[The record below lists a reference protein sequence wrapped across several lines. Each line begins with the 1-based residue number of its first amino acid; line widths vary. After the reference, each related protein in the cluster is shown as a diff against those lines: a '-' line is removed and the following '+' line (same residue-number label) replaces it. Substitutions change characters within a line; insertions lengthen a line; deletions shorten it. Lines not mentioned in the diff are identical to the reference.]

1 MPYDE
6 QPGML
11 LPGQKPPS
19 SSKPAP
25 SQQSPAQP
33 GQRAGLLRAPQTA
46 RATTP
51 GAAPMQ
57 TPAGTRAAAPAPAR
71 AARDRRWSLGRGSNF
86 LQGIADR
93 RAARPTLQSPQ
104 PLGRRTRFLLQ
115 LVTMMIFLG
124 AIWFILGHA
133 GNGQPSL
140 APNATTAINGQP
152 TTGAPGSAA
161 STAAPGKSAPL
172 SAEQVT
178 ATFLQSFFS
187 WDGAESD
194 QTYITGWA
202 KFVAPRVVATL
213 DTAAPRLLLDSGND
227 SAAQSPAPTI
237 SDGSAQIQGQNA
249 QVQAAWTIQVA
260 PPAAEQVIWQTR
272 QIQATVWLTQ
282 SGTTWLVTNL
292 TWQSNGA

>member
-6 QPGML
+6 RPGML
-11 LPGQKPPS
+11 PS

-25 SQQSPAQP
+25 PQQSPAQP
-33 GQRAGLLRAPQTA
+33 GQRAGLLRAPQA
-46 RATTP
+46 APTP
-51 GAAPMQ
+51 ASGAAPKQ
-57 TPAGTRAAAPAPAR
+57 TPTGTRAAAPAPAR
-71 AARDRRWSLGRGSNF
+71 ASRGRRWSLGGGSNF
-86 LQGIADR
+86 LQGMAEQ
-93 RAARPTLQSPQ
+93 RAARPTLQSQP

-115 LVTMMIFLG
+115 LVTLLVFLG
-124 AIWFILGHA
+124 AVWFILGHT
-133 GNGQPSL
+133 GNGQSSL
-140 APNATTAINGQP
+140 PPNATTAINRQA

-161 STAAPGKSAPL
+161 STASPGKSGPL
-172 SAEQVT
+172 SAGQVT

>member
-11 LPGQKPPS
+11 PGHKPPS
-19 SSKPAP
+19 SGQPAP
-25 SQQSPAQP
+25 PQQSPARP
-33 GQRAGLLRAPQTA
+33 GLRAGLLRAPQAAPTP
-46 RATTP
+46 TP
-51 GAAPMQ
+51 GAAPAQ
-57 TPAGTRAAAPAPAR
+57 RPAGTRAAAPAR
-71 AARDRRWSLGRGSNF
+71 ASGGRHWSLGGGSSF

-93 RAARPTLQSPQ
+93 RAARPTQPSPQ
-104 PLGRRTRFLLQ
+104 PPGRRTRFLLQ
-115 LVTMMIFLG
+115 LVTMMVFLG
-124 AIWFILGHA
+124 AVWFILGHA

-140 APNATTAINGQP
+140 PPNATTAINRQA

-161 STAAPGKSAPL
+161 STASPGKSAPL

-202 KFVAPRVVATL
+202 KFVVPRVVATL

-237 SDGSAQIQGQNA
+237 PDGSAQVEGQNA

>member
-11 LPGQKPPS
+11 PGQKPPS
-19 SSKPAP
+19 SSNLAP

-33 GQRAGLLRAPQTA
+33 GQRAGLLRAPQAA

-51 GAAPMQ
+51 GAAPAQ
-57 TPAGTRAAAPAPAR
+57 TPAGTRAAAPRPAR
-71 AARDRRWSLGRGSNF
+71 ASKDHRWSLGGGSDF
-86 LQGIADR
+86 WQGMAER
-93 RAARPTLQSPQ
+93 RAARPSLPSPQ

-115 LVTMMIFLG
+115 LVTMLVFLG
-124 AIWFILGHA
+124 AVWFILGRA

-140 APNATTAINGQP
+140 PPNATTAINRQA
-152 TTGAPGSAA
+152 TTDAPGSAA
-161 STAAPGKSAPL
+161 STASPGKSAPL

-237 SDGSAQIQGQNA
+237 PNGSAQVQGQNA
-249 QVQAAWTIQVA
+249 QVQASWTIQVA

-272 QIQATVWLTQ
+272 QVQATVWLTQ

>member
-11 LPGQKPPS
+11 PGQKPPA
-19 SSKPAP
+19 SKPAP

-33 GQRAGLLRAPQTA
+33 GQRAGLLRAPQA
-46 RATTP
+46 AP
-51 GAAPMQ
+51 APASGAAPAQ

-71 AARDRRWSLGRGSNF
+71 ASKDHRWSLGGGSDF
-86 LQGIADR
+86 WQGIGER
-93 RAARPTLQSPQ
+93 RTARPTLPSPQ

-115 LVTMMIFLG
+115 LVTMLIFLG

-133 GNGQPSL
+133 GNGGPSL
-140 APNATTAINGQP
+140 TPNATTAINRQP

-161 STAAPGKSAPL
+161 PTASPGKSGPL

-178 ATFLQSFFS
+178 AMFLQSFFS

-202 KFVAPRVVATL
+202 KFVAPREVATL

-227 SAAQSPAPTI
+227 SASQSLAPTI
-237 SDGSAQIQGQNA
+237 PDGSAQVQGQNA

-260 PPAAEQVIWQTR
+260 PPSAEQVIWQTR

-282 SGTTWLVTNL
+282 SGTTWFVTNL